1 MGIVAYI
8 GMIRDNAGVKGHSGV
23 NHRTCYEYLCT
34 DFIVYDALFESVALE
49 VNKQKKKISKTKM
62 NK

>member
-8 GMIRDNAGVKGHSGV
+8 GMIRDNAEVKGQGEV

-34 DFIVYDALFESVALE
+34 DLIVYDALFESVVLE
-49 VNKQKKKISKTKM
+49 VNKQ
-62 NK
+62 NKNE